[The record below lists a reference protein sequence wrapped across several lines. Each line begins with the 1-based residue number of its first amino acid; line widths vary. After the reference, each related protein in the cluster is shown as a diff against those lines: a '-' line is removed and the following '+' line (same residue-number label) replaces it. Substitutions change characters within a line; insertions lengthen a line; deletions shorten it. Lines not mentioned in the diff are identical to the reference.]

1 MTFGEK
7 LKNYRTREGLT
18 QQELADRL
26 FVTRAA
32 VSKWERDLGY
42 PGIDSLRLIAKA
54 MDCTLDKLLSD
65 EDGENVRRMEERRAK
80 RMYVCAVAAFA
91 AAVLFALLA
100 YFLQQSLWLIG
111 AGCGAAAYLVSNQSG
126 IGRGYFPESG
136 WHECHA
142 RLQELLA
149 VFGAGFDDARDKR
162 GGSGASCQC
171 ERIAGQGLLEAVTIK

>member
-7 LKNYRTREGLT
+7 LKNYRTRERLT

-54 MDCTLDKLLSD
+54 MDCTLDELLSD

-111 AGCGAAAYLVSNQSG
+111 AGCGAAAYLVFAFFAKPRWKRMAGNL
-126 IGRGYFPESG
+126 IYRAAVF
-136 WHECHA
+136 
-142 RLQELLA
+142 LILLA
-149 VFGAGFDDARDKR
+149 LVIGIT
-162 GGSGASCQC
+162 
-171 ERIAGQGLLEAVTIK
+171 IAGIV